1 MRERKKSLCFVDTTD
16 GGRDDL
22 AAISTDVFSTWEPG
36 PHSVELGPVVW
47 GDEQRDPPCF
57 IEQRG
62 DTVPSAVFVHVAH
75 SVSIIVEPAIKKK
88 TKKKKILLRTSSKA
102 CYDFN
107 VKVIKNII
115 SSIIKKKSF

>member
-1 MRERKKSLCFVDTTD
+1 MRERKKSLRFVDTTD

-88 TKKKKILLRTSSKA
+88 TKKRKFSFVQAPKHATILML
-102 CYDFN
+102 
-107 VKVIKNII
+107 
-115 SSIIKKKSF
+115 KS

>member
-1 MRERKKSLCFVDTTD
+1 M
-16 GGRDDL
+16 
-22 AAISTDVFSTWEPG
+22 
-36 PHSVELGPVVW
+36 
-47 GDEQRDPPCF
+47 
-57 IEQRG
+57 
-62 DTVPSAVFVHVAH
+62 PSAVFVHVAH